1 MANMKDLNR
10 FVQKGTVRA
19 RKVPV
24 KAGSWLANAMK
35 SVGLSARDIAK
46 ETMPNTIDLA
56 SSAGDV
62 AQTISE
68 SVSDLGSAKNRIGQ
82 AFDANV
88 YTKLV
93 KDGLKNALED
103 LKSGDFYNQKRFDK
117 SIQDFYDSDDD
128 FDFGDAFGD
137 DFDTGFDDDE
147 DFDADITSDDGE
159 ATASIKKSS
168 NGKTDVTHIKMVN
181 NIGPDSPLIQA
192 INFSSQ
198 VSAKATGVIVDSA
211 NGNTKA
217 LATLITNNNLASLKL
232 LTQVNDSIVSVNDS
246 LSGIISKH
254 NAIAE
259 QYYADSMAVF
269 NKIYDSIASLRSG
282 IPTGLADSP
291 IEADRP
297 ENLLDMFMGAT
308 VDKGAYIKN
317 FKKNLNRYI
326 DSNLFLSE
334 FKSQASDID
343 TWSSYIATPLRSITQ
358 GIAGQMIPA
367 LTKEAMSKFDEMLGE
382 FGAGM
387 LTKIGSWSE
396 STNPVLSTIGQI
408 FGVRNKMN
416 TTVNRA
422 DYVKG
427 AVPFDGI
434 THRTINDV
442 IPTYLRQITAALTGK
457 EEFAFDYNKGRY
469 RTLRSI
475 QEESTSDMDYAKLS
489 NFSDYVNDF
498 DKTIRDTFTGM
509 SKDDIANAN
518 KGFKRL
524 IKSLVDNGGVS
535 TYRMG
540 KNGIDDPLVDELGAD
555 DQTAQLVRA
564 WADAHARNGDRGWVT
579 KFFTRLPQQSRY
591 DVSALTAERSANPV
605 KYNTHY
611 FDNGLTQFDNAS
623 MVFGKGKASDK
634 QKVSA
639 SVGIVDVDTYGHK
652 PTYYL
657 REIYKTLLNGINVF
671 TSGTSGPTS
680 GGTPLPNRYASEIR
694 LLDTEMRD
702 DESRWSTLSESNSRY
717 DSDISKGKLD
727 INGVYNSKQ
736 LEAAIGATIQKNSS
750 TSDKRPRSIL
760 EYLANGKSTVAK
772 WARKA
777 NDGISKL
784 SSDVSLG
791 LNAGSELMYNIIFG
805 DEDGRKGF
813 GAVVDYMISGMRI
826 QFRKLFDFVDRKI
839 LAPLDNALFGKKG
852 LFTKI
857 KKSDAFKNITNALT
871 KGKDSVSNFLFGKK
885 VTNKDGSTERQ
896 GGLFGDTVK
905 ELQHAGTAVKVAIFG
920 KTTKKGRRLPADKD
934 DSLVGSF
941 RRLGNNLAQSVSD
954 ILGLKKTKGKKG
966 RMTLGNLVSIGVK
979 SVWDNTRNRFTE
991 WTNLLLGKPNKSKN
1005 VESARDFVDS
1015 FRADMVGKGGK
1026 VGSSAVIGAVGVP
1039 LISSSM
1045 GALGS
1050 IFLPGGPIGGAILGA
1065 GLSFVTQSN
1074 TLKNLLFG
1082 PKDLKGDRTGG
1093 IISKSLIDFFKDHGQ
1108 GIKIGATIGGLS
1120 GLGLIP
1126 WLWLPG
1132 GPIGGAVLGAGLSM
1146 AKKSG
1151 AFDRFLYGE
1160 DDDKDNPTGGIVKKF
1175 KNIFGRNKTLKG
1187 LSLDAATGAGV
1198 GLIGSF
1204 FLPGGPILGA
1214 ILGSAASIAMNTNKF
1229 KTLMFGEEE
1238 VDENGKKTGKRKGGL
1253 FGKFSNFMTDK
1264 VFSPLAKTA
1273 EIAQTNFLYFMETK
1287 VALPLQAAVAPI
1299 TNKFREFGETFM
1311 DGFKGMFKS
1320 IQDKFHENVTKPI
1333 GNAINQ
1339 WLIKPLKNI
1348 ASNIFKAF
1356 TTLIGTI
1363 IAAPF
1368 AAIGGIGGNIY
1379 RRDKRRGANAA
1390 SREQIQNGVSGAF
1403 DAFKSKGF
1411 RGGFKDTM
1419 SSLWTGAK
1427 NSINP
1432 SIREEGAFSA
1442 AGVGRY
1448 ATRGKNYDTI
1458 MAEGLAAAKEK
1469 RDNAL
1474 SRIRDK
1480 FAKNGFTLNMGEK
1493 SKAPKS
1499 PKANAK
1505 PRKTGNN
1512 EKSRKDKGQNKDN
1525 AIKPVASTVA
1535 DFKSSFDGFK
1545 DKVLSDLSDIRDR
1558 LIGATKDKVDSVRDK
1573 SAKVRGK
1580 AAELKEKLPKGSSL
1594 TSRHHAKNKDQDA
1607 LVITDDKS
1615 KDSFI
1620 NTKLPKDKSLKASDF
1635 NVKMSDDKSKSKRH
1649 RWFNDIASNVKDIAD
1664 SVHGQLNGVG
1674 LNINKIYKVLLKLT
1688 GTTDKDITGDNNKQ
1702 YVGLF
1707 GKLRTMLNR
1716 PIVAVMN
1723 LVTTPFRV
1731 IGDVL
1736 NGIKNTIS
1744 DIWSG
1749 FKEGAKTLIKGV
1761 AQVGV
1766 SLLEIPVNITRIGV
1780 NLVKALG
1787 PAIGATLVQGV
1798 KLIGTGLNGAAKIL
1812 FDGIGTI
1819 TGMIRGA
1826 AEGFGEAIGGAIS
1839 AVVALGKGL
1848 GIVTKDI
1855 ASGLWTAM
1863 KDVASGAWGIGK
1875 TIVGGALRG
1884 GLSIVGGILSNKFN
1898 MNGATPG
1905 LARPVYVVGGTLD
1918 KVKEIGGGTS
1928 NNTVRVEG
1936 GWLDY
1941 VTENRA
1947 VSYSKSAEKSNDK
1960 IHDTLKAILET
1971 LKGGKGT
1978 SDVVENVA
1986 SAVNSVPRI
1995 GRSSFRMNLN
2005 TFGAR
2010 STGSSG
2016 ASGDFQYPMVVNSGS
2031 AIAVRRRFA
2040 EEDAARDQQ
2049 ESIFEV
2055 INALRTQNTENKK
2068 HYTEW
2073 NKIFSLK
2080 NGILTFGA
2088 IALFNW
2094 LTKGK
2099 LADVLYNISSNVIKL
2114 LPSVLKGL
2122 FDTLGN
2128 AVAGIGDRTRNKEL
2142 VIDPKTGLP
2151 VTDENGNAKTVKRSG
2166 IASAFLPTE
2175 TQIDTKTGEAKTGL
2189 KWRSTSGTVAA
2200 ALGSRYV
2207 KWNAVGGVKL
2217 AATMFGDSAVNAA
2230 IGSAI
2235 GSTVKNTVL
2244 DAAAIPK
2251 TLGALAQ
2258 PYASAIGRIPLV
2270 RNTVSPLVT
2279 SFISIATK
2287 TATFIKD
2294 KVLAFILQHGGKAG
2308 SKLLSLLDN
2317 IANIGTKLT
2326 SNSSI
2331 LDAFKSKITQ
2341 CMGKLS
2347 GRGSAALITGGL
2359 TELALGA
2366 FGAINANPAQVF
2378 GVNAKDLDLKMQLIA
2393 RFLRGLATTTIGSVV
2408 DLICQIGNAIFK
2420 TDVVQNVA
2428 VGIYNAISND
2438 ADSEK
2443 LSKARKAFD
2452 DEWKK
2457 YQDDQYTA
2465 YLKKCEKTGTTP
2477 MSEEEF
2483 KDQVAITKQS
2493 YNEQQNKTLFGAA
2506 VSRVSNGFRSIKNFF
2521 SGNKTGASQNGID
2534 AYNQTLNKSGN
2545 GNDENNA
2552 AGDEGATVVTDKD
2565 RLNNFPFLLQ
2575 NDSRWGAQQ
2584 YTSTGDSNQTIGS
2597 SGCGTTSMAMILR
2610 SFGNS
2615 VTPVDTSSYSVQ
2627 NGYRTANSG
2636 TGWGFFSSI
2645 GNKYGLTTEDLG
2657 KDINA
2662 VAASLAAGK
2671 PVIASM
2677 GKGVFTK
2684 SGHYIVLSGTDAN
2697 GNILVN
2703 DPASTERS
2711 QRSWPLSV
2719 FANQGKNFWAFSK
2732 DGSGSIGNT
2741 APVDAILSTSNGT
2754 YNSNVDS
2761 ANMQGEDAT
2770 SGGSTKKSFTQL
2782 LSEFA
2787 GAIFKPIGDALGITF
2802 GSDSSSSDGVNF
2814 NGATSTTDAN
2824 GNTINYT
2831 VDGDYVGKYVKQF
2844 ESGSKGSA
2852 MISSGKGDYGGV
2864 SFGSYQ
2870 FPTYGQA
2877 QASSGSNL
2885 AKFWNQYYGS
2895 QYSSTPGNNDAFKKD
2910 WTTAVEKDPAGFF
2923 NNEHKF
2929 VADLYYNPFVSKLK
2943 SAGVG
2948 DPGNNSRGAQD
2959 AAWST
2964 AVQLGA
2970 GKSAVNK
2977 FVDAGVNESTDPETY
2992 LKKLYEQKIST
3003 VPQTFKSSSK
3013 NVQQSVADRYKNE
3026 LNILLPLTKEKGIN
3040 PNVVGKGETEVN
3052 GKEVTPGATAIPT
3065 KDTISGQ
3072 SFTDNVSTYS
3082 SEPNAS
3088 GPRSIVNYGSVRYPS
3103 YKETNAAGLSGS
3115 SGTSTDLMNQVVTL
3129 LTTIANEITNIS
3141 ETVEGIN
3148 KKPSAIGYIDNSVTN
3163 NNNVQPATKST
3174 PTKTYT
3180 DSAKNGRDRSG
3191 YSIAKQIAKGTFA
3204 LA

>member
-19 RKVPV
+19 KKVPV

-35 SVGLSARDIAK
+35 SVGLSARDIVK
-46 ETMPNTIDLA
+46 EAMPNTIDLA

-68 SVSDLGSAKNRIGQ
+68 SISDLGSAKNRVGQ

-128 FDFGDAFGD
+128 FDFGGGFDD
-137 DFDTGFDDDE
+137 DFDMGFDDDDE

-168 NGKTDVTHIKMVN
+168 KGKTDVTHIKMVN

-232 LTQVNDSIVSVNDS
+232 LTQMNDSIVSVNDS
-246 LSGIISKH
+246 LSGIMSKH

-259 QYYADSMAVF
+259 QYYTDSMAVF
-269 NKIYDSIASLRSG
+269 NKIYDAIGSLRSG

-291 IEADRP
+291 TEAARP
-297 ENLLDMFMGAT
+297 ENLLDMFMGAAI
-308 VDKGAYIKN
+308 DKDAYVKN

-334 FKSQASDID
+334 FKSQVSDVD
-343 TWSSYIATPLRSITQ
+343 TWSSYVATPLRSITQ
-358 GIAGQMIPA
+358 GIANQMIPA

-382 FGAGM
+382 FGVGM

-396 STNPVLSTIGQI
+396 STNPVLSTLGQI

-442 IPTYLRQITAALTGK
+442 IPTYLRQITAALTGR

-475 QEESTSDMDYAKLS
+475 QDESTSDMDYAKLS
-489 NFSDYVNDF
+489 NFSDYTNDF

-540 KNGIDDPLVDELGAD
+540 KNGIDDPLVDELGVD

-579 KFFTRLPQQSRY
+579 KFFTRLPQQARY
-591 DVSALTAERSANPV
+591 DVSTLTAERSANPV

-611 FDNGLTQFDNAS
+611 FDNGLTQFDNS
-623 MVFGKGKASDK
+623 SIVFGKGRASGR
-634 QKVSA
+634 QKIAASA
-639 SVGIVDVDTYGHK
+639 GIVDIDTYGHK

-671 TSGTSGPTS
+671 PSGTIESTPN
-680 GGTPLPNRYASEIR
+680 GTAPSNRYASAIR
-694 LLDTEMRD
+694 SLDNEMRD
-702 DESRWSTLSESNSRY
+702 NESRWSTLSESNTKY
-717 DSDISKGKLD
+717 ESDISKGKLD
-727 INGVYNSKQ
+727 INDVYNAKQ

-750 TSDKRPRSIL
+750 KPDKRPQSIL
-760 EYLANGKSTVAK
+760 EYLGNGKSTVAK

-777 NDGISKL
+777 NEGISQL
-784 SSDVSLG
+784 SSNVSLG

-805 DEDGRKGF
+805 NEDGRKGF
-813 GAVVDYMISGMRI
+813 GAVVDYLISGMRS
-826 QFRKLFDFVDRKI
+826 QFQKLSEFVDQKV
-839 LAPLDNALFGKKG
+839 LQPLDDALFGDQGVFAKLKA
-852 LFTKI
+852 
-857 KKSDAFKNITNALT
+857 SDTFKNVTDKFK
-871 KGKDSVSNFLFGKK
+871 KGKDYLGEFLFGKK
-885 VTNKDGSTERQ
+885 ITGADGKVERQ
-896 GGLFGDTVK
+896 GGLFSDTFN
-905 ELQHAGTAVKVAIFG
+905 ELRNAGTAVRASIFG
-920 KTTKKGRRLPADKD
+920 KTTKDGKRVPADED
-934 DSLVGSF
+934 DSIVGSF
-941 RRLGNNLAQSVSD
+941 RRASNEIASSIPD
-954 ILGLKKTKGKKG
+954 ILGLNDRDTSKQPKNLRELIFTGARSIWSNTK
-966 RMTLGNLVSIGVK
+966 
-979 SVWDNTRNRFTE
+979 DRFNE
-991 WTNLLLGKPNKSKN
+991 WTDLLLGAPSKSKN
-1005 VESARDFVDS
+1005 IESARDFINS
-1015 FRADMVGKGGK
+1015 FRADMTGKGGK
-1026 VGSSAVIGAVGVP
+1026 VGASAVVGAVSAP
-1039 LISSSM
+1039 LISSSI

-1050 IFLPGGPIGGAILGA
+1050 LFLPGGPIGGAILGA
-1065 GLSFVTQSN
+1065 GLSFVSQSD
-1074 TLKNLLFG
+1074 TLKNFLFG
-1082 PKDLKGDRTGG
+1082 PKDDNGRAGG
-1093 IISKSLIDFFKDHGQ
+1093 IVSKDVINFFKEHGT
-1108 GIKIGATIGGLS
+1108 GIKAGAIVGGLS
-1120 GLGLIP
+1120 GLGFIP
-1126 WLWLPG
+1126 WLWMPG
-1132 GPIGGAVLGAGLSM
+1132 GPIGGAVFGAGLSM

-1151 AFDRFLYGE
+1151 AFDQFLYG
-1160 DDDKDNPTGGIVKKF
+1160 DGGDKENPTGGIVKKF
-1175 KNIFGRNKTLKG
+1175 KDIFGKDKNLKG
-1187 LSLDAATGAGV
+1187 ISLDAATGAGV
-1198 GLIGSF
+1198 GLVGSF

-1214 ILGSAASIAMNTNKF
+1214 LLGSALSITLNTNKF
-1229 KTLMFGEEE
+1229 KTLMFGDEE
-1238 VDENGKKTGKRKGGL
+1238 VDDNGHKTGKRTGGL
-1253 FGKFSNFMTDK
+1253 FGKFNVFLQDK
-1264 VFSPLAKTA
+1264 IFSPLAKTT
-1273 EIAQTNFLYFMETK
+1273 EIAQANFLYFMETK

-1311 DGFKGMFKS
+1311 DGFKNMFKS
-1320 IQDKFHENVTKPI
+1320 IQEKFHVTVTKPI
-1333 GNAINQ
+1333 GDAINE
-1339 WLIKPLKNI
+1339 WLIKPLKSI
-1348 ASNIFKAF
+1348 AGNIFKAF
-1356 TTLIGTI
+1356 TTLLGTI

-1368 AAIGGIGGNIY
+1368 AAIGGIGGSIY
-1379 RRDKRRGANAA
+1379 RNDKRRGANAA
-1390 SREQIQNGVSGAF
+1390 SAKQIRNGASNAF
-1403 DAFKSKGF
+1403 DAFKTKGF
-1411 RGGFKDTM
+1411 RGGFKDAM
-1419 SSLWTGAK
+1419 SSLWMGAK
-1427 NSINP
+1427 NAVNP
-1432 SIREEGAFSA
+1432 SVREEGAFSN

-1448 ATRGKNYDTI
+1448 ATRGRNYDTI
-1458 MAEGLAAAKEK
+1458 MADGLAAAKAK
-1469 RDNAL
+1469 RDASL

-1480 FAKNGFTLNMGEK
+1480 FAANGFSFDFGDK
-1493 SKAPKS
+1493 SKAPKAPKTDTRANTINDAKDTTSDGARVKTNAS
-1499 PKANAK
+1499 PLVN
-1505 PRKTGNN
+1505 
-1512 EKSRKDKGQNKDN
+1512 
-1525 AIKPVASTVA
+1525 TVS
-1535 DFKSSFDGFK
+1535 DFKDSFNGFK
-1545 DKVLSDLSDIRDR
+1545 DKVVSNLSDIRDR
-1558 LIGATKDKVDSVRDK
+1558 LVGAARDKAASVRDK
-1573 SAKVRGK
+1573 RTKVRDSK
-1580 AAELKEKLPKGSSL
+1580 PKNFKDRSPKDPL
-1594 TSRHHAKNKDQDA
+1594 FNKKSHRGDGNDQRA
-1607 LVITDDKS
+1607 SVIVDDKLNDKVFNAKS
-1615 KDSFI
+1615 
-1620 NTKLPKDKSLKASDF
+1620 PKDKVPNASSMTV
-1635 NVKMSDDKSKSKRH
+1635 NVSDTNMKHNDRH
-1649 RWFNDIASNVKDIAD
+1649 RTIDIASNVKDIAD

-1674 LNINKIYKVLLKLT
+1674 LNINKIYKTLIKFF
-1688 GTTDKDITGDNNKQ
+1688 GINDKDVAGDNNKA
-1702 YVGLF
+1702 YVGFF
-1707 GKLRTMLNR
+1707 GKIRTMFNR
-1716 PIVAVMN
+1716 PVQAAFNFVLKPIRA
-1723 LVTTPFRV
+1723 
-1731 IGDVL
+1731 IGGIL
-1736 NGIKNTIS
+1736 NGVKDTMHTI
-1744 DIWSG
+1744 WVG
-1749 FKEGAKTLIKGV
+1749 FRDGAKGLAKGAIQLGASLLALPVYITKIGYQLIK
-1761 AQVGV
+1761 
-1766 SLLEIPVNITRIGV
+1766 T
-1780 NLVKALG
+1780 LG
-1787 PAIGATLVQGV
+1787 PVVSETLVQGV
-1798 KLIGTGLNGAAKIL
+1798 KLLGTGLSGAAKIL
-1812 FDGIGTI
+1812 LDGIGTV
-1819 TGMIRGA
+1819 TGVIRGA
-1826 AEGFGEAIGGAIS
+1826 AKGFGDAIGGAIS
-1839 AVVALGKGL
+1839 AVINLGKGL
-1848 GIVTKDI
+1848 GVITKDI
-1855 ASGLWTAM
+1855 AGGIWKVL
-1863 KDVASGAWGIGK
+1863 KDVASGAWGVGK
-1875 TIVGGALRG
+1875 TIIGGAIKG
-1884 GLSIVGGILSNKFN
+1884 GLGIIGGLLSS
-1898 MNGATPG
+1898 NGVDGFG

-1918 KVKEIGGGTS
+1918 KVKELSSG
-1928 NNTVRVEG
+1928 TVRVEG

-1941 VTENRA
+1941 VSENRA
-1947 VSYSKSAEKSNDK
+1947 TSYSDSAEKSNDK
-1960 IHDTLKAILET
+1960 TRTILKNILSL
-1971 LKGGKGT
+1971 LKGGRMTYNPDKPT
-1978 SDVVENVA
+1978 SDIVQPA
-1986 SAVNSVPRI
+1986 SEVPRI
-1995 GRSSFRMNLN
+1995 GHSSYRMNLN
-2005 TFGAR
+2005 MFGERTNRTPQA
-2010 STGSSG
+2010 G
-2016 ASGDFQYPMVVNSGS
+2016 FNYPMVINSGS

-2040 EEDAARDQQ
+2040 EEDAAREQQ

-2055 INALRTQNTENKK
+2055 VNALRVQNTENKR

-2088 IALFNW
+2088 LTLFNW
-2094 LTKGK
+2094 LTKGNFANVI
-2099 LADVLYNISSNVIKL
+2099 LNISKKVLGL

-2128 AVAGIGDRTRNKEL
+2128 VIAGISDKGRNKEL
-2142 VIDPKTGLP
+2142 VVDPETGLP
-2151 VTDENGNAKTVKRSG
+2151 VTDENGNVQTVKRNG
-2166 IASAFLPTE
+2166 MASAFMPTE
-2175 TQIDTKTGEAKTGL
+2175 TQIDPKTGEAKTSL
-2189 KWRSTSGTVAA
+2189 KWRSTSGSLAA
-2200 ALGSRYV
+2200 ALGSRYL
-2207 KWNAVGGVKL
+2207 KWNTVGGVKI
-2217 AATMFGDSAVNAA
+2217 AAKMVGDSAINAA

-2244 DAAAIPK
+2244 GTSAALK
-2251 TLGALAQ
+2251 TVGGMAKYVVSKAN
-2258 PYASAIGRIPLV
+2258 SIPLV
-2270 RNTVSPLVT
+2270 RNTVSPLVS

-2294 KVLAFILQHGGKAG
+2294 KVLGFILQHGGKAG
-2308 SKLLSLLDN
+2308 SKLLALLDD
-2317 IANIGTKLT
+2317 IASIGSKLT
-2326 SNSSI
+2326 GNSAI
-2331 LDAFKSKITQ
+2331 LDSFKAKITQ

-2347 GRGSAALITGGL
+2347 GNGSAALITGGL

-2378 GVNAKDLDLKMQLIA
+2378 GVNAKDVDVKMQLIA

-2408 DLICQIGNAIFK
+2408 DLVCQIINAIK
-2420 TDVVQNVA
+2420 NTDVVQNLA
-2428 VGIYNAISND
+2428 VGIYNAISSD
-2438 ADSEK
+2438 ADSDK

-2465 YLKKCEKTGTTP
+2465 YLKKCQETGTTP
-2477 MSEEEF
+2477 MGEEEF
-2483 KDQVAITKQS
+2483 KAQAAITKQS
-2493 YNEQQNKTLFGAA
+2493 YNEQQNKTIFATVASG
-2506 VSRVSNGFRSIKNFF
+2506 VGNGIRTVKNFF
-2521 SGNKTGASQNGID
+2521 AGNKTGASKNGLD
-2534 AYNQTLNKSGN
+2534 AYNQTLNKSNDGN
-2545 GNDENNA
+2545 GETNA
-2552 AGDEGATVVTDKD
+2552 SGDDGGQGATVVLDKD

-2575 NDSRWGAQQ
+2575 NDSRWGSQQ
-2584 YTSTGDSNQTIGS
+2584 YTSTGDSSQTIGS
-2597 SGCGTTSMAMILR
+2597 SGCGTTSMAMVLR
-2610 SFGNS
+2610 SFGNN
-2615 VTPVDTSSYSVQ
+2615 VTPIDTSSYSIQ
-2627 NGYRTANSG
+2627 NGYRTANAG
-2636 TGWGFFSSI
+2636 TGWGFFRSI
-2645 GNKYGLTTEDLG
+2645 GNQYGLTTEDLG
-2657 KDINA
+2657 KDTNA

-2671 PVIASM
+2671 PIIASM
-2677 GKGVFTK
+2677 GKGTFTK
-2684 SGHYIVLSGTDAN
+2684 SGHFIVLSGTDSN

-2711 QRSWPLSV
+2711 QKAWPLSV
-2719 FANQGKNFWAFSK
+2719 FANEGKNFWAFSK

-2741 APVDAILSTSNGT
+2741 VPVDAILSTSNGS
-2754 YNSNVDS
+2754 YSSNVDS
-2761 ANMQGEDAT
+2761 ANMQGENST
-2770 SGGSTKKSFTQL
+2770 GSSGKKSFTQL

-2787 GAIFKPIGDALGITF
+2787 SAIFKPIGDALGISF
-2802 GSDSSSSDGVNF
+2802 GDDSSSDSSNVDF
-2814 NGATSTTDAN
+2814 NDATSTTDAN

-2877 QASSGSNL
+2877 QASSSSNL
-2885 AKFWNQYYGS
+2885 AKFWSQYYGS

-3013 NVQQSVADRYKNE
+3013 SVQQSVADRYKNE
-3026 LNILLPLTKEKGIN
+3026 LNVLLPLAKEKGIN
-3040 PNVVGKGETEVN
+3040 PDVVGKGETEVN
-3052 GKEVTPGATAIPT
+3052 GKEVTPGAMAIPT

-3072 SFTDNVSTYS
+3072 SFTDNISNYS

-3103 YKETNAAGLSGS
+3103 YKETNAAGTSGS
-3115 SGTSTDLMNQVVTL
+3115 SGTSIDLMNQVVTL

-3148 KKPSAIGYIDNSVTN
+3148 KKPSTVGYIDNSVTN
-3163 NNNVQPATKST
+3163 NNTVQTTTKTT

-3191 YSIAKQIAKGTFA
+3191 YAIAKQIAKGTFA